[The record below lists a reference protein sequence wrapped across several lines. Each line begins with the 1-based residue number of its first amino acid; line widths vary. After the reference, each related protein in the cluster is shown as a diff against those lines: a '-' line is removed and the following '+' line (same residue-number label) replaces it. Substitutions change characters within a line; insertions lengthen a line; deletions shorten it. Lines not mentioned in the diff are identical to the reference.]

1 MTKYQVKTGG
11 KLYLAGEY
19 AILTPGQQALLQ
31 FIPISLTA
39 EIEPASSYQLYSDM
53 FAYKVGLE
61 RDKNYSLIQET
72 IAVVEDY
79 LKTRGIKPRPFS
91 LSITGKLEKDGKKF
105 GLGSSGSVTVLV
117 VKALAALY
125 QEDWSADFIFRLASY
140 TLLKRGDNGSMGD
153 LACIAYE
160 DLVLFK
166 AFDRARVRTWIES
179 DSLSQVLARDWGYQI
194 ESVRPALD
202 FDFLVGWTG
211 LPSISKDM
219 IDQVKSAI
227 SADFLEPTQVAVE
240 ATAQGLRTGDKE
252 LVKVSLQKVS
262 DLLKNLH
269 PAIYTEELLV
279 LEGAVQGLDAVA
291 KSSGSG
297 GGDCGI
303 ALLFNPDHSQKIR
316 ERWRKAGIELLFRQK
331 AL

>member
-1 MTKYQVKTGG
+1 M
-11 KLYLAGEY
+11 
-19 AILTPGQQALLQ
+19 
-31 FIPISLTA
+31 
-39 EIEPASSYQLYSDM
+39 
-53 FAYKVGLE
+53 
-61 RDKNYSLIQET
+61 
-72 IAVVEDY
+72 
-79 LKTRGIKPRPFS
+79 
-91 LSITGKLEKDGKKF
+91 
-105 GLGSSGSVTVLV
+105 
-117 VKALAALY
+117 
-125 QEDWSADFIFRLASY
+125 
-140 TLLKRGDNGSMGD
+140 
-153 LACIAYE
+153 ACIAYE

-166 AFDRARVRTWIES
+166 AFDRARVRTWIKS

-211 LPSISKDM
+211 LPSISRDM

-303 ALLFNPDHSQKIR
+303 ALSFNPDHSQKIR